1 MIGSILGGIGSI
13 VGGLFGMQG
22 AQSGARA
29 AVRGSKINARA
40 AKWASRQNLK
50 YQRQFA
56 KHGIRWRARDAIKAG
71 IHPLAAL
78 GAQTTSFS
86 PSFVSGN
93 PGDGMIE
100 AGRIQAAGADSMGQA
115 IGRAASA
122 FGDIDDRNQQYLM
135 KMQELQL
142 QNATLNNA
150 VLASQVANLNQP
162 GNPPPSPTNR
172 WLVDGQGQTTL
183 GRSGLVQD
191 QPLQRIASDPSK
203 PFSEPGA
210 VTDLGWTKTNSG
222 LAPVMSKDAKE
233 RLEED
238 WIGGL
243 TWNLRNRLLQNL
255 QVGLTPPYDA
265 PAGKHWKYN
274 PLKQEY
280 QLWDDGYSISSQ
292 YNKTAGRM
300 SAAARADE
308 YYRRRRYMEWNA
320 PGYR

>member
-1 MIGSILGGIGSI
+1 MIGALLGGIGSI

-22 AQSGARA
+22 AQAGARS
-29 AVRGSKINARA
+29 AVRGSKINAKA
-40 AKWASRQNLK
+40 AMRASRLNLK
-50 YQRQFA
+50 HQERFA
-56 KHGIRWRARDAIKAG
+56 KRGIRWRVKDALAAG

-78 GAQTTSFS
+78 GAQTNSFS

-100 AGRIQAAGADSMGQA
+100 AGRIRAAGADSMGQS
-115 IGRAASA
+115 IGRAATA
-122 FGDIDDRNQQYLM
+122 LGDIDDRNSAYLM

-162 GNPPPSPTNR
+162 GNPPPTPTNR

-183 GRSGLVQD
+183 SRTPLIQD
-191 QPLQRIASDPSK
+191 QPLKRVVAHPEASSQ
-203 PFSEPGA
+203 EPGS
-210 VTDLGWTKTNSG
+210 VTDVGFLRTASG
-222 LAPVMSKDAKE
+222 GMAPVMSTDAKE

-255 QVGLTPPYDA
+255 QVGLNPPPGMKGA
-265 PAGKHWKYN
+265 WFNPADQAYHPGNDQADKSGDWFKKN
-274 PLKQEY
+274 SKGE
-280 QLWDDGYSISSQ
+280 WDF
-292 YNKTAGRM
+292 N
-300 SAAARADE
+300 
-308 YYRRRRYMEWNA
+308 W
-320 PGYR
+320 

>member
-1 MIGSILGGIGSI
+1 MIGALLGGIGSI

-22 AQSGARA
+22 AQAGARS
-29 AVRGSKINARA
+29 AVRGSKINAKA
-40 AKWASRQNLK
+40 AMRASRLNLK
-50 YQRQFA
+50 HQERFA
-56 KHGIRWRARDAIKAG
+56 KRGIRWRVKDALAAG

-78 GAQTTSFS
+78 GAQTNSFS

-100 AGRIQAAGADSMGQA
+100 AGRIRAAGADSMGQS
-115 IGRAASA
+115 IGRAATA
-122 FGDIDDRNQQYLM
+122 LGDIDDRNSAYLM

-162 GNPPPSPTNR
+162 GNPPPTPTNR

-183 GRSGLVQD
+183 SRTPLIQD
-191 QPLQRIASDPSK
+191 QPLKRVVAHPEASSQ
-203 PFSEPGA
+203 EPGS
-210 VTDLGWTKTNSG
+210 VTDVGFLRTASG
-222 LAPVMSKDAKE
+222 GMAPVMSTDAKE

-255 QVGLTPPYDA
+255 QVGLNPPPGMKGA
-265 PAGKHWKYN
+265 WFNPADQAYHPGNDKADKSGDWFKKN
-274 PLKQEY
+274 SKGE
-280 QLWDDGYSISSQ
+280 WDF
-292 YNKTAGRM
+292 N
-300 SAAARADE
+300 
-308 YYRRRRYMEWNA
+308 W
-320 PGYR
+320 